1 MIQAGNRYTYEGYS
15 VIAIEVRF
23 ARRCRCCRINP
34 HRPGGLDRLIY
45 VDADRLTPEPMKYHA
60 GAVPG
65 APA

>member
-1 MIQAGNRYTYEGYS
+1 MIQQGNRYTYEGHS
-15 VIAIEVRF
+15 VIAMESASRGVVGV
-23 ARRCRCCRINP
+23 CRINP